1 MRPDTTD
8 PLVSDVFDSI
18 DGMDAAGFAKAF
30 TENGSFT
37 FGNAEP
43 VVGREGIV
51 ATVAGFFSSIGGLR
65 HEISG
70 VWSGTWEGGDVKSVE
85 GNVNYTR
92 KDGSMVPPIPA
103 VSTLRL
109 RGDLIEDYRIF
120 VDLAPLFSSG

>member
-1 MRPDTTD
+1 
-8 PLVSDVFDSI
+8 VFESI
-18 DGMDAAGFAKAF
+18 DAMDAAGFAKAF

-43 VVGREGIV
+43 VVGRCQIEE
-51 ATVAGFFSSIGGLR
+51 AVAGFFSSIGGLR

-70 VWSGTWEGGDVKSVE
+70 VWTGRWEAGDVKSVE
-85 GNVNYTR
+85 GTVHYTR
-92 KDGSMVPPIPA
+92 QDGAAVQPIPA

-120 VDLAPLFSSG
+120 VDLGPLFAAS